1 MKRSIVPVMA
11 LGLTACLALPAAA
24 QELPP
29 VAVYQAMLD
38 ANKSSGWVQFREFGG
53 HQLVYFTPLQTMH
66 CRLSE
71 IRYSV
76 NSDALDKT
84 FPLVDCIKALPFS
97 LPSDAGLEAIAIQ
110 LAPGEAKSVTVQV
123 VWSDGAESETLTF
136 VPCDGVGDQTCA
148 QPAP

>member
-1 MKRSIVPVMA
+1 MA

-53 HQLVYFTPLQTMH
+53 HQLDYFTPLQTMH

-76 NSDALDKT
+76 NSNALDKT

-136 VPCDGVGDQTCA
+136 VPCEGVGDRTCA

>member
-1 MKRSIVPVMA
+1 
-11 LGLTACLALPAAA
+11 
-24 QELPP
+24 
-29 VAVYQAMLD
+29 
-38 ANKSSGWVQFREFGG
+38 
-53 HQLVYFTPLQTMH
+53 MH